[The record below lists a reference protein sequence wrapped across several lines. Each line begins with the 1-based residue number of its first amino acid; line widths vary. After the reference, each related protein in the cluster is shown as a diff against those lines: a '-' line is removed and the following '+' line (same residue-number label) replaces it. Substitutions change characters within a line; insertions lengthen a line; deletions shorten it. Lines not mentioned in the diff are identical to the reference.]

1 MKMNEEIKNKIQEH
15 INEACRDYIWGLKE
29 WLYDGFVENNEMSKF
44 STRNDLEE
52 AYKEY
57 ALRNVSFA
65 SNAIDNDF
73 TEPILDPVFEWA
85 KEEFG
90 EDELAC
96 DSSWDFNW
104 NAYHFPIDDIGEWEE
119 LIDEVRQRVVAKW
132 VESHAPLTA
141 REIAKEFKNIGEDEF
156 YGDIWI
162 AKKVDEDYTM
172 MKDIGDLFE
181 ASLFGY
187 GIRFVESDEDG
198 DMVIWLCKMKETN
211 ITTKVLE
218 TMAKSVFKEAA

>member
-44 STRNDLEE
+44 DTRDSLVE
-52 AYKEY
+52 AYNEY
-57 ALRNVSFA
+57 ALRNVMYA
-65 SNAIDNDF
+65 SNGIDNDF
-73 TEPILDPVFEWA
+73 SEPILDPVFEWA
-85 KEEFG
+85 MAEFG
-90 EDELAC
+90 EDELGC
-96 DSSWDFNW
+96 DSSLDFDW
-104 NAYHFPIDDIGEWEE
+104 NDYDFLIYDIDEWEE
-119 LIDEVRQRVVAKW
+119 LIDEVRQKVIAKW
-132 VESHAPLTA
+132 VESHDPFTA
-141 REIAKEFKNIGEDEF
+141 REIAKVFKGIGEDEF

-162 AKKVDEDYTM
+162 AKKVGEDYTKV
-172 MKDIGDLFE
+172 KDISDLFD

-198 DMVIWLCKMKETN
+198 DMVIWLCEMKETN

-218 TMAKSVFKEAA
+218 TMAKSIFKEAA